1 MRGELTLGRTA
12 APLLRQA
19 ATTDLRVDLETREEQ
34 HAIRSIAIVGDTA
47 MTAAAIL
54 KRQQRELELLA
65 PEASGVL
72 DVIAT
77 TAALAIANRVAR
89 FGEGIGR

>member
-1 MRGELTLGRTA
+1 VDIIPATQRRTV
-12 APLLRQA
+12 APLLRDA
-19 ATTDLRVDLETREEQ
+19 AQKDVRQNLDTRSEQ
-34 HAIRSIAIVGDTA
+34 NAIRNIAVVGDTA

-72 DVIAT
+72 DLIAT
-77 TAALAIANRVAR
+77 TAAIGIANRVAR
-89 FGEGIGR
+89 FAEGV